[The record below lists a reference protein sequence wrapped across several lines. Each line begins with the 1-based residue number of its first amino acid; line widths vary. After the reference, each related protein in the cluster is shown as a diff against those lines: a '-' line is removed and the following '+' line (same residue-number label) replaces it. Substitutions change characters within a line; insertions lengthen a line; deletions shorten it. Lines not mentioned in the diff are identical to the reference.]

1 MIEETCQGENTEEV
15 IAATSLE
22 KNTENKEKPAKK
34 QKPNKK
40 KDWDGHLKEFEKHLS
55 ASW

>member
-1 MIEETCQGENTEEV
+1 MIGETCQGENTEEI

-40 KDWDGHLKEFEKHLS
+40 KD
-55 ASW
+55 